1 MASITPSYNR
11 EGEHI
16 GWQVAIRKKG
26 FPAQYKTFRTRKE
39 ADAWA
44 TVAESEMLRGVW
56 RDRSESESTTQT
68 DIATRA
74 TPEDEREWG
83 EEMADRGRATFW
95 RFNPDSNVT
104 RQADSYPGL
113 PPLES
118 AH

>member
-1 MASITPSYNR
+1 MKMRTAHAERDSLLDSGRAQMRRQLPTRLEWDLPTM
-11 EGEHI
+11 
-16 GWQVAIRKKG
+16 VA
-26 FPAQYKTFRTRKE
+26 
-39 ADAWA
+39 
-44 TVAESEMLRGVW
+44 L
-56 RDRSESESTTQT
+56 T

>member
-56 RDRSESESTTQT
+56 RDRSESESTTLMEAL
-68 DIATRA
+68 DRYA
-74 TPEDEREWG
+74 
-83 EEMADRGRATFW
+83 EEIVPSKKPLDKNWFDYANGRPNLLPRCFW
-95 RFNPDSNVT
+95 RLSEV
-104 RQADSYPGL
+104 RMLLRS
-113 PPLES
+113 
-118 AH
+118 